1 VCIHPQPLHI
11 IRTITAGAIMT
22 ALFNAIIVL
31 ALGTDHE
38 GCSLCGTSAP
48 AAAPKGEAA
57 AAV

>member
-1 VCIHPQPLHI
+1 
-11 IRTITAGAIMT
+11 MT

-31 ALGTDHE
+31 AVGYDHE
-38 GCSLCGTSAP
+38 GCSLHGASAP